1 MVKKIELYDII
12 KKLTGSLEPIGE
24 TNYDAKVLKNLEE
37 LETALIPIITD
48 LVETAKEEEKVEA
61 SMQKCGKKA
70 KEILEK
76 IIEKIGE

>member
-48 LVETAKEEEKVEA
+48 LVETAKEGQ
-61 SMQKCGKKA
+61 MKA
-70 KEILEK
+70 AWHV
-76 IIEKIGE
+76 

>member
-70 KEILEK
+70 KEILETQ
-76 IIEKIGE
+76 EQMP